1 MSGMPGLESE
11 HPMVLCSSTSSSSP
25 VTRRG
30 FTLFEVSLSLVLVSF
45 GVISVLMLFPLGI
58 KAEQMARMR
67 VIAGVKAQ
75 EIIDS
80 FATSSNANPSTETEA
95 PQPWDV
101 AASYKVFSA
110 DLEARICTHRYGIMP
125 VPLSIARRL
134 DSNNDE
140 IANVLSAGGQL
151 FYSQAS
157 GATGL
162 EEVTQGAVVKQ
173 PDALTQ
179 RLVFAVLGYAQN
191 NHITYLP
198 QKAWPYYSPYPSPP
212 GHCETRALNFPSDQT
227 TFVYQGCRIGLWEGV
242 GSGGPDTGYGTT
254 DPDIAKV
261 FEYSVGRDR
270 FGYRPYALGGTK
282 DLSGATRY
290 LQSALWYVA
299 LKQIPQDWYDPP
311 AGFAVQAKVT
321 ERMALFRALP
331 DQDWWKYVQAFR
343 FLSHA
348 ATCMTR
354 WKNLAEL
361 GGQAPSGVGFTIIPQ
376 TFDATKSPP
385 ASPQVNLT
393 HDKTVYYHELC
404 LQMAML
410 YAASQPYDWGAPR
423 PTQRSIFMD
432 HPLVEYDLFS
442 DTAGTI
448 RGTAETAHQWK
459 PVSARPIA
467 NIGRSMDFPDAPIPA
482 TTWGLSANFTLA
494 RPFKAEERCRQLVF
508 WAVDWMGYE
517 DAETAPSAP
526 IDASKY
532 QFAATSNQDIDGRMG
547 GSTWPDHHI
556 YQFRN
561 PEKVITFLK
570 SVEDLATG
578 TDLTRAL
585 PNPIHNSR
593 DIRLLN
599 RNGEGDTD
607 KGGSLD
613 ARRRFLGYWGAD
625 RNFNGVLDRGPLP
638 RSLRL
643 RASEVSRYNFYDPR
657 LTLKLR

>member
-1 MSGMPGLESE
+1 MGATGGQPGGQRSA
-11 HPMVLCSSTSSSSP
+11 VSTSP
-25 VTRRG
+25 RRG
-30 FTLFEVSLSLVLVSF
+30 FTLFEVSISLVLVSF
-45 GVISVLMLFPLGI
+45 GVISVLMLFPQGI

-95 PQPWDV
+95 PEPWDV
-101 AASYKVFSA
+101 AAGYKVFSA
-110 DLEARICTHRYGIMP
+110 DLETRINTHRYGIMP
-125 VPLSIARRL
+125 VPLEIARRL
-134 DSNNDE
+134 DSDNDE
-140 IANVLSAGGQL
+140 ISRVLAEGGQL

-162 EEVTQGAVVKQ
+162 EEVTEGAVVKQ

-179 RLVFAVLGYAQN
+179 RLVFAVVGYAQN
-191 NHITYLP
+191 NHITFLP

-212 GHCETRALNFPSDQT
+212 GHSEKQDRYYPGDQT
-227 TFVYQGCRIGLWEGV
+227 SFVYQGCRIALWEGV
-242 GSGGPDTGYGTT
+242 GSGGPDNGLGTT
-254 DPDIAKV
+254 DADIAKV
-261 FEYSVGRDR
+261 FEYGTGTGAY
-270 FGYRPYALGGTK
+270 GYRPYALGGTK
-282 DLSGATRY
+282 DEAGAIRY
-290 LQSALWYVA
+290 VQSALWYVNRKGITA
-299 LKQIPQDWYDPP
+299 DWYAP
-311 AGFAVQAKVT
+311 AEPFTVKTKVD

-331 DQDWWKYVQAFR
+331 DQEWWKYVQAFR

-354 WKNLAEL
+354 WKNLTEL
-361 GGQAPSGVGFTIIPQ
+361 GGQPSGPTGFTIPA
-376 TFDATKSPP
+376 ATIDMGTSPE
-385 ASPQVNLT
+385 VMLT
-393 HDKTVYYHELC
+393 HDKIVYYHELC

-432 HPLVEYDLFS
+432 HPLIEYDLWS
-442 DTAGTI
+442 APLSGTI
-448 RGTAETAHQWK
+448 TNTAQAAEQWR
-459 PVSARPIA
+459 PVAARPITT
-467 NIGRSMDFPDAPIPA
+467 IGRSMDFPDRAIPS
-482 TTWGLSANFTLA
+482 TLWGDPANFTLA

-508 WAVDWMGYE
+508 WSVDWMGYE
-517 DAETAPSAP
+517 DFETAPSGP

-532 QFAATSNQDIDGRMG
+532 QFAAPIGTTNVDDLNQRMG
-547 GSTWPDHHI
+547 ASTWPDHHI

-561 PEKVITFLK
+561 PEKVITFTDAAVPT
-570 SVEDLATG
+570 SPTG
-578 TDLTRAL
+578 TDVRTRR
-585 PNPIHNSR
+585 I
-593 DIRLLN
+593 LN
-599 RNGEGDTD
+599 QNGHGGTD
-607 KGGSLD
+607 KGGNID
-613 ARRRFLGYWGAD
+613 TRRRFLGRWGAD